1 MSFGASGSSGQ
12 GAAAMGS
19 ENVGSSTGVRDN
31 VLGLIDFLSA
41 YDARRNPPVRDITD
55 FRMFRLRED
64 ALPNHPA
71 VKLAETAEAWLTV
84 DFIDLPAAPI
94 VPGDL
99 RPLLVSGLPLSMNK
113 VPVVASDRPEELSV
127 YPGETGDVWA
137 TSVDE
142 DERRAALLAEAA
154 AWVQTT
160 WLPWS
165 EESKLASAVKSLH
178 RQLFEQ
184 RELLLLERESV
195 ELMWGFGR
203 GRWLNDGYT
212 IDHPLL
218 SFPVEIDLD
227 AKTQQIR
234 VRRVGSHDI
243 ESTYLLGL
251 DLHDRTSL
259 AAARTASVELDLDP
273 WCGPEA
279 SELIT
284 RLARFIDDEAVVVDV
299 AEPCARFRADL
310 SWTIFM
316 RRKVPDSQ
324 GFLEKMRR
332 TYLDSDGH
340 IPMALRDI
348 VDNSP
353 DTPGHA
359 AEENPG
365 TAPRTT
371 SLDPL
376 LLPLATNEQQQ
387 RILRSAQS
395 HPGVTV
401 QGPPGTGKS
410 HTIANLIS
418 HYVAYGQRVLVV
430 AEKEQAL
437 RVLADKIPEGIR
449 DLTVSVLGADEESRK
464 QLEKSISNIQSHV
477 STLDKTVA
485 DQEIARF
492 RQELDEIDRGI
503 AQTTRE
509 MFEAR
514 ELETIALEGSWAA
527 GHNPTPQQAGEW
539 LRKNDD
545 QFGYIIDAIPPATP
559 FPLGSGELQEMMDL
573 LGRIGLTTAIE
584 ALRPLPKPGDLP
596 TPSELEELF
605 RDKASGQDSADA
617 VKFSFRNW
625 EALVAADPAAVDA
638 LASDLESAASLLVD
652 VEGSPYAPV
661 LQHASDPLRGREWT
675 HYLESLVEFREHA
688 YALRGP
694 LLMHDVVLPDLL
706 EPTVLQR
713 LEEARQTLVA
723 KGKLGLFDRSAKRT
737 MEQFSVDKRTPSTVN
752 DVSLCIAAVSLAG
765 VRGQIQAL
773 WRNQSPM
780 RATALSERP
789 EDDVSAEIS
798 MIDRIQSYPSL
809 AAALNVRLSAI
820 GHGGFRLACSTELAE
835 TASQVRSANRWHEV
849 AQSAAT
855 IEKLRTSLAAGAA
868 DPDASGI
875 HEQLSRDLAAQDLA
889 AWTEHRKTVLELR
902 DIRPAARRL
911 LDLRSTLEVA
921 APEWASRIVNDPSA
935 AGNPRDAARAWE
947 FRQLETWLRLVS
959 EMANPGQL
967 QTRIDRFSDQR
978 RKTVAAMAS
987 EMAWRRLSDN
997 LGPAE
1002 RQALQS
1008 YIQATKK
1015 YGKTGG
1021 KFAQRWIAEMRRSL
1035 DESSRAVP
1043 AWIMTTSRA
1052 LSSFQ
1057 PERIPPFDVLI
1068 VDEASQIGFE
1078 ALPLLSLAKTTIV
1091 VGDDKQT
1098 SPENVGLQRGEVF
1111 DLMDDYLSR
1120 LPNYRILF
1128 DPDNSLYDLAVQKF
1142 AAPIM
1147 LTEHFRCLPE
1157 IIAFSNQHAYNG
1169 LITPLRDRPPVP
1181 GWAPLGLVK
1190 VRDGY
1195 RQGDINEPEGHQV
1208 VKLISDLCADPAY
1221 KGMTFGVVS
1230 LLGSSQSKWIWDR
1243 LYNRLGPEEMEA
1255 RRIRCGE
1262 AANFQGD
1269 ERDVIVV
1276 STVVAVDP
1284 SMPNKRL
1291 GAMSSVRDLRRINVA
1306 TSRAKNQM
1314 WVVTSVDPDQLPNG
1328 DLRAQLIRHCLSAGT
1343 TESKNDDLFDACDSE
1358 FEVRVVRD
1366 LLNRGYRGV
1375 AVQHKVGKYRLDIV
1389 VSGPDARLAIECD
1402 GERWHG
1408 PEAWYRDRARQEVLE
1423 RAGWTF
1429 ERIRGSAYF
1438 RDPEAAMQPVW
1449 ERLEALRIPTG
1460 DEWMTSPRDAIVLEV
1475 SGRDSNSDGDSD
1487 FQLWTN
1493 ELTSLESSGL
1503 PEEDGE
1509 PGESPAEVAGT
1520 EEPETQ
1526 EIPARVLPQ
1535 VTEGA
1540 GFSAESAATG
1550 ARTVGALRANEAV
1563 QVEADQGDSHGAGP
1577 EARGPAPTPRIRGL
1591 VDLAPYVGWKRQDLP
1606 APAASNGASIQL
1618 GLRAIVAAEGPMIAR
1633 RAYLLYVQA
1642 SGGQRVGRETRRLFN
1657 QAVSRLLNSGR
1668 LHRIDDGVTGL
1679 VEATLYVPAQP
1690 QIQLRELGPRAIFD
1704 VPLAELKTLIG
1715 ELSAAGVSEA
1725 DLPREVL
1732 SCYGLRKLT
1741 QKTLTHI
1748 LDCLDYSWTKSE
1760 D

>member
-1 MSFGASGSSGQ
+1 MS
-12 GAAAMGS
+12 S
-19 ENVGSSTGVRDN
+19 ENAGSSTGVRDN

-64 ALPNHPA
+64 ALPEHPA
-71 VKLAETAEAWLTV
+71 INLAATADAWLTV
-84 DFIDLPAAPI
+84 DFIDLPAAPF
-94 VPGDL
+94 VPEDL
-99 RPLLVSGLPLSMNK
+99 RPLLVSGLPLSMNGA
-113 VPVVASDRPEELSV
+113 PVVAADWPEELSV
-127 YPGETGDVWA
+127 SPGETGDVRA

-142 DERRAALLAEAA
+142 EKRRAALLAEAA

-218 SFPVEIDLD
+218 TFPVEIDLD

-243 ESTYLLGL
+243 ESAYLLGL

-273 WCGPEA
+273 WSGTEA
-279 SELIT
+279 SELIA
-284 RLARFIDDEAVVVDV
+284 RLARFIDDEGVVVDV

-324 GFLEKMRR
+324 GFLEQMRR

-353 DTPGHA
+353 GTPGHA
-359 AEENPG
+359 EDENSG
-365 TAPRTT
+365 MAPRAT

-449 DLTVSVLGADEESRK
+449 DLTVSILGADEESRK
-464 QLEKSISNIQSHV
+464 RLEKSISTIQSHV
-477 STLDKTVA
+477 STLDKRVA
-485 DQEIARF
+485 DQDIARL

-503 AQTTRE
+503 GQTTRE

-514 ELETIALEGSWAA
+514 QLETIALEGSWAA
-527 GHNPTPQQAGEW
+527 GNDPTPQQAGEW
-539 LRKNDD
+539 LRKNAG
-545 QFGYIIDAIPPATP
+545 QFSHIDDAIPPATP
-559 FPLGSGELQEMMDL
+559 FPLGSGELQEMVDL

-584 ALRPLPKPGDLP
+584 ALRPLPEPGDLP
-596 TPSELEELF
+596 TPSELEELL
-605 RDKASGQDSADA
+605 RHKASGQDSANA
-617 VKFSFRNW
+617 VKSSFRNW
-625 EALVAADPAAVDA
+625 EAFVAADPAAVDA
-638 LASDLESAASLLVD
+638 LASDLESAASLLVE
-652 VEGSPYAPV
+652 VEGSPYGPV
-661 LQHASDPLRGREWT
+661 LQHAFDPLRAREWA
-675 HYLESLVEFREHA
+675 HYLERLVEFREHA
-688 YALRGP
+688 YAFRAP
-694 LLMHDVVLPDLL
+694 LLTHDVALPDLL

-713 LEEARQTLVA
+713 LEDAREVLEA
-723 KGKLGLFDRSAKRT
+723 KGKLGLFDRAAKRT
-737 MEQFSVDKRTPSTVN
+737 MEQFSVDGRTPSTVD
-752 DVSLCIAAVSLAG
+752 DVSLCIAAASLEG
-765 VRGQIQAL
+765 VRGHIQAL

-780 RATALSERP
+780 RTNALSQRP

-798 MIDRIQSYPSL
+798 MFERIQSYPGL
-809 AAALNVRLSAI
+809 AAVLNDRLSAI
-820 GHGGFRLACSTELAE
+820 GHGGIRQACSTELVD
-835 TASQVRSANRWHEV
+835 TASQLRSANRWHEA

-855 IEKLRTSLAAGAA
+855 IERLRTSLAAGVA
-868 DPDASGI
+868 DPDASRI

-889 AWTEHRKTVLELR
+889 AWTEHRKTVLGLR

-911 LDLRSTLEVA
+911 LDLRSTLEVT
-921 APEWASRIVNDPSA
+921 APEWTARIVDDPSA
-935 AGNPRDAARAWE
+935 AGNPRDAGQAWE

-959 EMANPGQL
+959 ERADPGQL
-967 QTRIDRFSDQR
+967 QSRIDRFSDLR
-978 RKTVAAMAS
+978 RKTVAALVS

-997 LGPAE
+997 LGPVE
-1002 RQALQS
+1002 RQALQG
-1008 YIQATKK
+1008 YMQATKK

-1035 DESSRAVP
+1035 DESSSAVP

-1052 LSSFQ
+1052 LTSFQ
-1057 PERIPPFDVLI
+1057 PDRTPPFDVLI

-1078 ALPLLSLAKTTIV
+1078 ALPLLSLSKTTIV

-1098 SPENVGLQRGEVF
+1098 SPENVGLQREEVF

-1142 AAPIM
+1142 ATPIM

-1208 VKLISDLCADPAY
+1208 VKLISDLCADPTY

-1243 LYNRLGPEEMEA
+1243 LYDRLGPEEMEA

-1269 ERDVIVV
+1269 ERDVIVI

-1284 SMPNKRL
+1284 SLPNKRL
-1291 GAMSSVRDLRRINVA
+1291 GAMTSVRDLRRINVT

-1328 DLRAQLIRHCLSAGT
+1328 DLRAQLIRHCLSAGI
-1343 TESKNDDLFDACDSE
+1343 TENKNEDLFEACDSE

-1366 LLNRGYRGV
+1366 LLNRGYEGV
-1375 AVQHKVGKYRLDIV
+1375 TVQHNVGKYRLDIV
-1389 VSGPDARLAIECD
+1389 VSGPDGRLAIECD

-1408 PEAWYRDRARQEVLE
+1408 PDVWHRDRARQEVLE

-1429 ERIRGSAYF
+1429 QRIRGSAYF
-1438 RDPEAAMQPVW
+1438 RDPEAAMEPVW
-1449 ERLEALRIPTG
+1449 ERLESLRIPTG
-1460 DEWMTSPRDAIVLEV
+1460 KEWMTSPRGPIVLEV
-1475 SGRDSNSDGDSD
+1475 SGEDTSADGDSD
-1487 FQLWTN
+1487 FQLWTS
-1493 ELTSLESSGL
+1493 ELTSPESSDL
-1503 PEEDGE
+1503 PEEVGE
-1509 PGESPAEVAGT
+1509 PGASRAEVGGRD
-1520 EEPETQ
+1520 EPEAQ
-1526 EIPARVLPQ
+1526 EIPAHVLPR
-1535 VTEGA
+1535 VTED
-1540 GFSAESAATG
+1540 AESAAAR
-1550 ARTVGALRANEAV
+1550 ARTAGALQSNEVV
-1563 QVEADQGDSHGAGP
+1563 QVEADRDGSPGAGP
-1577 EARGPAPTPRIRGL
+1577 ETRGPAAIPRGRGL
-1591 VDLAPYVGWKRQDLP
+1591 ADLAPYVGWNGHDLP
-1606 APAASNGASIQL
+1606 SPAASNSASIQL
-1618 GLRAIVAAEGPMIAR
+1618 GLGAIVAAEGPMIAR

-1657 QAVSRLLNSGR
+1657 QAVSRMLASER
-1668 LHRIDDGVTGL
+1668 LRRVDDGVAGL
-1679 VEATLYVPAQP
+1679 VEATLYAAGQP
-1690 QIQLRELGPRAIFD
+1690 QVELRELGPRTIFD
-1704 VPLAELKTLIG
+1704 VPLSELKTLIG
-1715 ELSAAGVSEA
+1715 ELSAAGVSKA

-1741 QKTLTHI
+1741 QKTHTHI
-1748 LDCLDYSWTKSE
+1748 VNCLDYSWTKS
-1760 D
+1760 DD